1 MFEKLF
7 KCQMYIE
14 AINCHLIILICQGLL
29 KLKAFSDLALCITL
43 LILLPLNLKA
53 GVPLWLYYCFT

>member
-1 MFEKLF
+1 MFKSYS
-7 KCQMYIE
+7 KCQMYND
-14 AINCHLIILICQGLL
+14 AINCHLIILIWQGLL

-43 LILLPLNLKA
+43 LIILPLNLKA

>member
-1 MFEKLF
+1 
-7 KCQMYIE
+7 MYND
-14 AINCHLIILICQGLL
+14 AINCHLIILIWQGLL

-43 LILLPLNLKA
+43 LIILPLNLKA